1 MILWSARRPAVVWAT
16 SLALLFAGALAFA
29 RLPLATRPVVELPRL
44 MVTASWPGASAELV
58 ESYLTSPLESAIQ
71 AVRDVKKVSSESSDG
86 RTRITIDLEEQAN
99 IQMARLGI
107 LERLELLR
115 PEFPEGASS
124 PYVGNYVPEEL
135 SEQSLLEY
143 TVYGPYTPATLVKL
157 VEEQIKPR
165 ISAVEG
171 IAGVTASSAAEIR
184 IAVTYDGQRL
194 RQLGIAPEALR
205 EAIASARMVDA
216 IGKERSGSTERP
228 VVLRDQPKVIEDL
241 ATLPVRG
248 PGGRVFRVGELAE
261 IRLEEDSRD
270 MFYRV
275 DGVPAVGLDIAR
287 LPGADAVKTAA
298 RARAVMD
305 DLKRVLPPGVRL
317 EVRSD
322 ESIELGKQLR
332 DLLLRGGIAFAAVM
346 LVLIL
351 SLRNAK
357 SVLLVMGSA
366 AVAIAGTA
374 LGLYILKIPA
384 NLLTLAGLGMGIGIL
399 VQNGVVVV
407 ERLRLA
413 PDTVEGRS
421 AAGSRIFPAVLG
433 STLTT
438 AVVLLPFLY
447 LQGNARAAFV
457 PFAVAFI
464 LALGW
469 SIISAVVMI
478 PALAAGHGIRT
489 GHWPRLTR
497 LYSRIVIGSLRWRGA
512 TLTLAVVLM
521 AIATWGFVK
530 KVPKSS
536 FGNWFGQRTTLMAS
550 LSFPR
555 GSDPSSLDRA
565 MREFEALAVGA
576 EGVEQVEAVGSPD
589 GARMTVL
596 FTRES
601 QYGPAPYVMEELLTQ
616 RAILI
621 GGAQVGV
628 RGNGPGF
635 FSGGGGSSSS
645 FQVKVLGYS
654 FSGVEQLAMDLK
666 RRLERIPRVKDVDIN
681 AASFWQRE
689 KAFSVTLN
697 PDRAALA
704 RFGLTARDL
713 AAAVNREVRG
723 PVGATELEIGGE
735 KILVNVKDAG
745 ARERTLDQLRQAILP
760 NASGSPAR
768 IIDVANVSEREAL
781 TTINREDQQ
790 YVRLVTYEFRGPQKL
805 ANRTHEAFMR
815 SISVPPGYSVAD
827 NEFDWA
833 QDESGKGL
841 WLVFA
846 IGIVMVLLVVM
857 MVFNS
862 GWAAGIVFI
871 SLPLALAGSAA
882 AFWIAE
888 ASFSREAAV
897 GVILVVGLAVN
908 HIILLIDAALSR
920 RTGGQTSPP
929 VPLSVNGEG
938 APASSSRRGLSG
950 YDVLWACQDRAGI
963 IVLTTLTTLASLI
976 PLAVGTKADE
986 LFGSIALATVG
997 GTIAGTLGALFFVP
1011 AMILGRGG
1019 KRRKNSRKRVWW
1031 LYRLRPLRG

>member
-1 MILWSARRPAVVWAT
+1 MITWAAHRPAVVWAT
-16 SLALLFAGALAFA
+16 SLALILAGALAFA

-58 ESYLTSPLESAIQ
+58 ESYLTSPIEAAIQ

-86 RTRITIDLEEQAN
+86 RTRITVDLEEKAN
-99 IQMARLGI
+99 VQMARLAI
-107 LERLELLR
+107 LERIELLR
-115 PEFPEGASS
+115 PEFPDGSTS

-157 VEEQIKPR
+157 AEEQIKPR
-165 ISAVEG
+165 ISAVSG
-171 IAGVTASSAAEIR
+171 VAGVNLSSAAEVR
-184 IAVTYDGQRL
+184 VSVTYDGQRL
-194 RQLGIAPEALR
+194 RQLGISPEALR
-205 EAIASARMVDA
+205 EAVGNARLVQSLGRDRA
-216 IGKERSGSTERP
+216 GPAERP
-228 VVLRDQPKVIEDL
+228 VVLRDQPAVIEDL
-241 ATLPVRG
+241 ASLPVAG
-248 PGGRVFRVGELAE
+248 PAGRIFRVGELAE

-275 DGVPAVGLDIAR
+275 NGVPAVSLDIAR
-287 LPGADAVKTAA
+287 LPGADAIKTAA
-298 RARAVMD
+298 RARAAMD
-305 DLKRVLPPGVRL
+305 EIKRILPPGVRL

-322 ESIELGKQLR
+322 ESVVLRKQLR
-332 DLLLRGGIAFAAVM
+332 DLVLRGGIAFVAVM
-346 LVLIL
+346 VVLVIA
-351 SLRNAK
+351 LRNGK

-366 AVAIAGTA
+366 AIAIAGTA
-374 LGLYILKIPA
+374 LGLFLLEIPA

-421 AAGSRIFPAVLG
+421 GAGRRILPAVLG

-457 PFAVAFI
+457 PFAVAFL

-469 SIISAVVMI
+469 SIVSSVVMI
-478 PALAAGHGIRT
+478 PALAAGHGIST
-489 GHWPRLTR
+489 GHWPRLSR
-497 LYSRIVIGSLRWRGA
+497 AYARIVIGSLRWRPF
-512 TLTLAVVLM
+512 TLGLAAVLM
-521 AIATWGFVK
+521 AAAVYGFVK
-530 KVPKSS
+530 KVPRSS
-536 FGNWFGQRTTLMAS
+536 FGNWYGQRTTLTAWMN
-550 LSFPR
+550 FPR

-565 MREFEALAVGA
+565 MREFEALAVGGQ
-576 EGVEQVEAVGSPD
+576 GVEQVEAMGSPD

-596 FTRES
+596 FTKAAE
-601 QYGPAPYVMEELLTQ
+601 YGAAPYIMEEQLTQ
-616 RAILI
+616 RAVLV
-621 GGAQVGV
+621 GGASVGV

-635 FSGGGGSSSS
+635 FSGGGGSASS
-645 FQVKVLGYS
+645 FQIKVLGYS
-654 FSGVEQLAMDLK
+654 FSGVEQLALDLK
-666 RRLERIPRVKDVDIN
+666 RRLERIPRVKDVDVN
-681 AASFWQRE
+681 AASFWQRD
-689 KAFSVTLN
+689 KAFSVVLN

-713 AAAVNREVRG
+713 SAAVSREVRG

-745 ARERTLDQLRQAILP
+745 ARDRTMDQLRQAMLP
-760 NASGSPAR
+760 NRAGSPAR
-768 IIDVANVSEREAL
+768 IVDVASVGEREAL

-805 ANRTHEAFMR
+805 ANRTHEAFMQ

-827 NEFDWA
+827 NEFGWA
-833 QDESGKGL
+833 VDESTKGL

-846 IGIVMVLLVVM
+846 LGIVMVLLAVM
-857 MVFNS
+857 MVFDS
-862 GWAAGIVFI
+862 GWAAGMVFLG
-871 SLPLALAGSAA
+871 LPLALAGSAA
-882 AFWIAE
+882 AFWIAK

-908 HIILLIDAALSR
+908 QIILVVDAALVR
-920 RTGGQTSPP
+920 RASPP
-929 VPLSVNGEG
+929 G
-938 APASSSRRGLSG
+938 SRRGLSG
-950 YDVLWACQDRAGI
+950 RDVVWAARDRVGI
-963 IVLTTLTTLASLI
+963 IMLVTLTTLASLI

-997 GTIAGTLGALFFVP
+997 GTVAGTLGALFFVP
-1011 AMILGRGG
+1011 AMMMGWRQRKPAR
-1019 KRRKNSRKRVWW
+1019 KRRIWW
-1031 LYRLRPLRG
+1031 LYRMRPLR